1 MEMIKKEWQAIFK
14 NKILLISFIVISFIP
29 ILYASF
35 FLKSVWDPY
44 GKTGELPVAVVNEDK
59 EVDYNGETLNVG
71 QELVDQLKED
81 DNLNWQF
88 VSAKEAQ
95 KGLKNQ
101 DYYMIVTIPEN
112 FSANAATVMDDTP
125 QKMNIEY
132 ETNGALNYLGEV
144 IGETAMKQLKSEVS
158 QKVTEV
164 YAKAIFE
171 QLSEIGDGF
180 AKAADGASQLDDG
193 ANELA
198 DGSQTLSD
206 GLKTLAESTVT
217 FSDGENT
224 FSLALNKYL
233 AGTVKLDNG
242 LDELKT
248 GVDTLGEK
256 VPDLADGVEQLDTG
270 STQLSKGIKDYT
282 KGVSKLADGTDTLAS
297 NGTTLKSGVNTLVTG
312 LSDGTAQLKS
322 GAEQISA
329 GLSQMSEQLGTQI
342 NGSKAQLDALNQ
354 GLTSINQGLQDLN
367 SALNA
372 GGSTSADLSQISGA
386 ISQIEQQAEVIE
398 ANVPVSSGIQDA
410 VKATSEWN
418 SISADEQQEILDALD
433 NATASNNTD
442 ILTATGT
449 IKGYVGALSTAMTT
463 LSSTLAD
470 AGSSAN
476 TLAATVQQ
484 LATGSATA
492 LPGAKQAISQLSE
505 GLVSVKNALDGQL
518 IPGMSQ
524 LEGGISSLQSG
535 LSTGSEKL
543 SEGMDSYIAG
553 VEKVNAGVQ
562 ELNDNSAKLNS
573 GASQLNKGLDTLNEK
588 VPTLKDGV
596 ERLVSGTETI
606 KAGSTELV
614 GNNNAL
620 MSGQSKLEDA
630 SKQLNEGSEKLADGS
645 STLQNG
651 LNALK
656 DGSGELS
663 SALSEGSEKVND
675 VHTSDKTAEMIAK
688 PNDIT
693 QEKYSEVPN
702 YGHALAPYV
711 LSLALYVGCLVF
723 NFIYPI
729 RKIAVKNRSAFQWWI
744 SKISVGLVAAT
755 AMAFI
760 EGSIMIVL
768 GLEANHIA
776 EYFVV
781 ALVSA
786 YAYMFLIMFLAMAFD
801 NPGRFVAMVLL
812 ILQLAGS
819 GGTFPM
825 PLTSKFFRVIHPYL
839 PMTHSIYG
847 FREAISSGLG
857 TNTFVNNSVILMA
870 IAIVAQIL
878 LFVAMKLLKKYHKD
892 GSSQLD
898 DNQKLL
904 DDNYD
909 YSFQ

>member
-88 VSAKEAQ
+88 VSAEEAQ

-158 QKVTEV
+158 QKVTKV

-297 NGTTLKSGVNTLVTG
+297 NGTTLKSGVTTLVTG
-312 LSDGTAQLKS
+312 LSDGTTQLKS

-354 GLTSINQGLQDLN
+354 GLTSI
-367 SALNA
+367 
-372 GGSTSADLSQISGA
+372 
-386 ISQIEQQAEVIE
+386 
-398 ANVPVSSGIQDA
+398 
-410 VKATSEWN
+410 KCW
-418 SISADEQQEILDALD
+418 
-433 NATASNNTD
+433 
-442 ILTATGT
+442 
-449 IKGYVGALSTAMTT
+449 
-463 LSSTLAD
+463 
-470 AGSSAN
+470 
-476 TLAATVQQ
+476 
-484 LATGSATA
+484 
-492 LPGAKQAISQLSE
+492 
-505 GLVSVKNALDGQL
+505 
-518 IPGMSQ
+518 
-524 LEGGISSLQSG
+524 
-535 LSTGSEKL
+535 
-543 SEGMDSYIAG
+543 
-553 VEKVNAGVQ
+553 
-562 ELNDNSAKLNS
+562 
-573 GASQLNKGLDTLNEK
+573 
-588 VPTLKDGV
+588 
-596 ERLVSGTETI
+596 R
-606 KAGSTELV
+606 
-614 GNNNAL
+614 
-620 MSGQSKLEDA
+620 
-630 SKQLNEGSEKLADGS
+630 
-645 STLQNG
+645 
-651 LNALK
+651 
-656 DGSGELS
+656 
-663 SALSEGSEKVND
+663 
-675 VHTSDKTAEMIAK
+675 
-688 PNDIT
+688 
-693 QEKYSEVPN
+693 
-702 YGHALAPYV
+702 
-711 LSLALYVGCLVF
+711 
-723 NFIYPI
+723 
-729 RKIAVKNRSAFQWWI
+729 
-744 SKISVGLVAAT
+744 
-755 AMAFI
+755 
-760 EGSIMIVL
+760 
-768 GLEANHIA
+768 
-776 EYFVV
+776 
-781 ALVSA
+781 
-786 YAYMFLIMFLAMAFD
+786 
-801 NPGRFVAMVLL
+801 LL
-812 ILQLAGS
+812 IG
-819 GGTFPM
+819 
-825 PLTSKFFRVIHPYL
+825 
-839 PMTHSIYG
+839 
-847 FREAISSGLG
+847 
-857 TNTFVNNSVILMA
+857 
-870 IAIVAQIL
+870 
-878 LFVAMKLLKKYHKD
+878 
-892 GSSQLD
+892 
-898 DNQKLL
+898 
-904 DDNYD
+904 
-909 YSFQ
+909 

>member
-59 EVDYNGETLNVG
+59 EVKYNGKTLSVG

-81 DNLNWQF
+81 KNLNWQF
-88 VSAKEAQ
+88 VSSSEAQ
-95 KGLKNQ
+95 KGLENQ

-112 FSANAATVMDDTP
+112 FSENAATVMDDNP

-158 QKVTEV
+158 KKVTEV

-198 DGSQTLSD
+198 DGGKTLND
-206 GLKTLAESTVT
+206 GLKTLAESTIT

-224 FSLALNKYL
+224 FSLALDKYL
-233 AGTVKLDNG
+233 AGAVKLDNG
-242 LDELKT
+242 LGELKT

-256 VPDLADGVEQLDTG
+256 VPELADGVDQLDSG
-270 STQLSKGIKDYT
+270 STKLSQGIKDYT
-282 KGVSKLADGTDTLAS
+282 NGVSKIADGTDTLAS
-297 NGTTLKSGVNTLVTG
+297 NGATLKTGVNTLVTS
-312 LSDGTAQLKS
+312 LSDGTEQLKS
-322 GAEQISA
+322 GAEQILA
-329 GLSQMSEQLGTQI
+329 GLTQMSDQLGTQI
-342 NGSKAQLDALNQ
+342 DGSKAQLDALNQ

-367 SALNA
+367 DALNA
-372 GGSTSADLSQISGA
+372 GGSTSADLSQVTGA
-386 ISQIEQQAEVIE
+386 ISQIEQQAEAIE
-398 ANVPVSSGIQDA
+398 AKVSPSTQIQDA
-410 VKATSEWN
+410 VKATSQWD

-433 NATASNNTD
+433 SISASNNTE
-442 ILTATGT
+442 ILQATGT
-449 IKGYVGALSTAMTT
+449 IKGYVGALNTAMST
-463 LSSTLAD
+463 LSSTLTE
-470 AGSSAN
+470 AGNSAN
-476 TLAATVQQ
+476 TLSATIQQ

-492 LPGAKQAISQLSE
+492 LPGAKQAITQLSE
-505 GLVSVKNALDGQL
+505 GLTSVKTALDGQL

-524 LEGGISSLQSG
+524 LEGGINSLQSG
-535 LSTGSEKL
+535 LSTGSAKL
-543 SEGMDSYIAG
+543 SEGMNSYIAG
-553 VEKVNAGVQ
+553 VEKVNEGVQ
-562 ELNDNSAKLNS
+562 KLNDNSGQLNN
-573 GASQLNKGLDTLNEK
+573 GASQLSKGLGTLNEN

-596 ERLVSGTETI
+596 ERLVSGTATM
-606 KAGSTELV
+606 KAGSSELV
-614 GNNNAL
+614 GNNTAL
-620 MSGQSKLEDA
+620 MSGQLKLEDA
-630 SKQLNEGSEKLADGS
+630 SKQLNDGSVKLADGS
-645 STLQNG
+645 STLLNG
-651 LNALK
+651 LNTLK

-675 VHTSDKTAEMIAK
+675 VHTSDKTAEMIAQ
-688 PNDIT
+688 PNDIS

-729 RKIAVKNRSAFQWWI
+729 RKIAVKNKSAFEWWM

-755 AMAFI
+755 AMAFV
-760 EGSIMIVL
+760 EGSIMLAL
-768 GLEANHIA
+768 GLKANHMV
-776 EYFVV
+776 EYFIVS
-781 ALVSA
+781 LVSA

-801 NPGRFVAMVLL
+801 NPGRFIAMVLL

-825 PLTSKFFRVIHPYL
+825 PLTGKFFRFIHPYL

-857 TNTFVNNSVILMA
+857 RSTFIDNSFILLT

-904 DDNYD
+904 DDHYD

>member
-386 ISQIEQQAEVIE
+386 IRQIEQQAEVIE

-630 SKQLNEGSEKLADGS
+630 SKQLNEGSKKLADGS

>member
-1 MEMIKKEWQAIFK
+1 
-14 NKILLISFIVISFIP
+14 V
-29 ILYASF
+29 
-35 FLKSVWDPY
+35 
-44 GKTGELPVAVVNEDK
+44 
-59 EVDYNGETLNVG
+59 
-71 QELVDQLKED
+71 
-81 DNLNWQF
+81 
-88 VSAKEAQ
+88 
-95 KGLKNQ
+95 
-101 DYYMIVTIPEN
+101 
-112 FSANAATVMDDTP
+112 
-125 QKMNIEY
+125 
-132 ETNGALNYLGEV
+132 GALN
-144 IGETAMKQLKSEVS
+144 
-158 QKVTEV
+158 
-164 YAKAIFE
+164 
-171 QLSEIGDGF
+171 
-180 AKAADGASQLDDG
+180 
-193 ANELA
+193 
-198 DGSQTLSD
+198 
-206 GLKTLAESTVT
+206 
-217 FSDGENT
+217 
-224 FSLALNKYL
+224 
-233 AGTVKLDNG
+233 
-242 LDELKT
+242 
-248 GVDTLGEK
+248 
-256 VPDLADGVEQLDTG
+256 
-270 STQLSKGIKDYT
+270 
-282 KGVSKLADGTDTLAS
+282 
-297 NGTTLKSGVNTLVTG
+297 
-312 LSDGTAQLKS
+312 
-322 GAEQISA
+322 
-329 GLSQMSEQLGTQI
+329 
-342 NGSKAQLDALNQ
+342 
-354 GLTSINQGLQDLN
+354 
-367 SALNA
+367 
-372 GGSTSADLSQISGA
+372 
-386 ISQIEQQAEVIE
+386 
-398 ANVPVSSGIQDA
+398 
-410 VKATSEWN
+410 
-418 SISADEQQEILDALD
+418 
-433 NATASNNTD
+433 
-442 ILTATGT
+442 
-449 IKGYVGALSTAMTT
+449 TAMTT

-492 LPGAKQAISQLSE
+492 LPGAKQAIGQLSE
-505 GLVSVKNALDGQL
+505 GLVSVKNALEGQL

-562 ELNDNSAKLNS
+562 ELNNNSAKLNS
-573 GASQLNKGLDTLNEK
+573 GAKQLNKGLYTLNEK

-596 ERLVSGTETI
+596 ERLVNGTETI
-606 KAGSTELV
+606 KAGSSELV

-630 SKQLNEGSEKLADGS
+630 SKQLNEGSEKLAEGS

-651 LNALK
+651 LYTLK

-729 RKIAVKNRSAFQWWI
+729 RKIAVKNKSAFQWWI

-801 NPGRFVAMVLL
+801 NPGRFVGMVLL

-857 TNTFVNNSVILMA
+857 TNTFVNNSAILMT